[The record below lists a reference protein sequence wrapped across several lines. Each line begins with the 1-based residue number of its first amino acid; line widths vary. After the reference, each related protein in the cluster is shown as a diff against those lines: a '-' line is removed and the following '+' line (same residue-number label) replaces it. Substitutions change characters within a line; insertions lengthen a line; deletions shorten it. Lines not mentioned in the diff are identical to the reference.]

1 MWALVTPQRPVAV
14 IVLAAGEGTRMKS
27 ALPKVLHPIAGRPL
41 LGHALAAAAGL
52 DPRHL
57 LVVIGHGR
65 EQVAGYL
72 AEAAPAATPVVQD
85 EPLGTGHAVRT
96 ALDALGDLDG
106 TIVVSYG
113 DVPLL
118 TTETLIEMVAA
129 HHGADCVATVL
140 TTRPR
145 DPAGLGRIVRAA
157 DGSLAAIVEERDAS
171 PDQRAI
177 SEVNTGIY
185 VFDAKQLIAAL
196 GRLST
201 GNSQGEQYLTDV
213 IGILRADGLPVA
225 AIPAAD
231 PDQALGVNDR
241 VQLAQVGRLL
251 NDRLLEAWMRAGV
264 SVVDPATTWVD
275 IGVVLEPDVVLH
287 PSTRLHGDTVIRS
300 GAVIGPDTT
309 LRDTDVG
316 AAAVVRYA
324 VANGARIGPGAT
336 VGPYVSLRPG
346 TRLASGVHVG
356 TFVEMKNADV
366 GAGTKVP
373 HLSYVGDATIGEHTN
388 IGAATVIVNYDGVAK
403 HHTVIGDHARTGSGN
418 MFVAPVTVG
427 DGAYTAA
434 GSVITEDVPP
444 GAIAV
449 ARAKQRNISGWVERR
464 RAGTAAAEAAARA
477 NRQAAPEGGGGED
490 AREDTGE
497 DAGEEE
503 S

>member
-1 MWALVTPQRPVAV
+1 MSPQRPAAV
-14 IVLAAGEGTRMKS
+14 VVLAAGEGTRMKS

-72 AEAAPAATPVVQD
+72 AEVQPAATPVVQD
-85 EPLGTGHAVRT
+85 EQLGTGHAVRT
-96 ALDALGDLDG
+96 ALNTLGDLDG
-106 TIVVSYG
+106 IVVVTYG

-118 TTETLIEMVAA
+118 TTETLAALIAA
-129 HHGADCVATVL
+129 HHAEDCAATVL
-140 TTRPR
+140 TTRSA
-145 DPAGLGRIVRAA
+145 DPVGLGRIVRAA

-171 PDQRAI
+171 PEQRAI
-177 SEVNTGIY
+177 PEVNSGIY

-201 GNSQGEQYLTDV
+201 GNSQGEEYLTDV
-213 IGILRADGLPVA
+213 IGILRADGQPIAAVPV
-225 AIPAAD
+225 AD

-251 NDRLLEAWMRAGV
+251 NDRLLESWMRVGV
-264 SVVDPATTWVD
+264 SVIDPATTWVD
-275 IGVVLEPDVVLH
+275 TTVVLEPDVLLH
-287 PSTRLHGDTVIRS
+287 PGTRLHGDTVIRS

-309 LRDTDVG
+309 LRDTEVG
-316 AAAVVRYA
+316 AGAVVRYT
-324 VANGARIGPGAT
+324 VANGASIGPDAT

-346 TRLASGVHVG
+346 TTLAGGVHVG

-366 GAGTKVP
+366 GTGTKVP
-373 HLSYVGDATIGEHTN
+373 HLSYVGDATIGVHSN

-434 GSVITEDVPP
+434 GSVITDDVPP
-444 GAIAV
+444 GALGV
-449 ARAKQRNISGWVERR
+449 GRARQRNIAGWVERR
-464 RAGTAAAEAAARA
+464 RAGTPAAEAAARA
-477 NRQAAPEGGGGED
+477 RRETEQEGG
-490 AREDTGE
+490 T
-497 DAGEEE
+497 GEEE
-503 S
+503 P

>member
-1 MWALVTPQRPVAV
+1 VWALVTLQRPAAV
-14 IVLAAGEGTRMKS
+14 VVLAAGEGTRMNS
-27 ALPKVLHPIAGRPL
+27 VLPKVLHPIAGRPL

-65 EQVAGYL
+65 EQVAAYL
-72 AEAAPAATPVVQD
+72 AEADPAATPVVQN
-85 EPLGTGHAVRT
+85 EQLGTGHAVRT
-96 ALDALGDLDG
+96 ALNTVGDLDG
-106 TIVVSYG
+106 TVVVTYA

-118 TTETLIEMVAA
+118 TTETLAELVAA
-129 HHGADCVATVL
+129 HHAGNCSATVL
-140 TTRPR
+140 TTRPA

-157 DGSLAAIVEERDAS
+157 DGSLAAIVEDRDAG
-171 PDQRAI
+171 PDQRAMP
-177 SEVNTGIY
+177 EVNSGIY

-196 GRLST
+196 ARLSRS
-201 GNSQGEQYLTDV
+201 NSQGEEYLTDV
-213 IGILRADGLPVA
+213 IGILRADGQPVA
-225 AIPAAD
+225 AVQAAD

-264 SVVDPATTWVD
+264 SVIDPATTWVD
-275 IGVVLEPDVVLH
+275 TTVVLEPDVLLH
-287 PSTRLHGDTVIRS
+287 PGTRLHGDTVIRA

-309 LRDTDVG
+309 LRDTEVG
-316 AAAVVRYA
+316 AGAVIRYA
-324 VANGARIGPGAT
+324 VANGARIGPEAT

-346 TRLASGVHVG
+346 TKLARGVHVG

-366 GAGTKVP
+366 GTETKVP
-373 HLSYVGDATIGEHTN
+373 HLSYIGDATIGEHSN

-444 GAIAV
+444 GALGV
-449 ARAKQRNISGWVERR
+449 GRARQRTIVGWVERR
-464 RAGTAAAEAAARA
+464 WAGTAAAEAAARA
-477 NRQAAPEGGGGED
+477 NRQAEQEGG
-490 AREDTGE
+490 A
-497 DAGEEE
+497 AEEE
-503 S
+503 P

>member
-1 MWALVTPQRPVAV
+1 MN
-14 IVLAAGEGTRMKS
+14 S

-65 EQVAGYL
+65 DQVAGYL

-85 EPLGTGHAVRT
+85 EQLGTGHAVRT
-96 ALDALGDLDG
+96 ALNTLGDLDG
-106 TIVVSYG
+106 TVVVTYG

-118 TTETLIEMVAA
+118 TTETLAELIAA
-129 HHGADCVATVL
+129 HQAGDCAATIL
-140 TTRPR
+140 TTRPA
-145 DPAGLGRIVRAA
+145 DPAGLGRIIRAA
-157 DGSLAAIVEERDAS
+157 DGTLAAIVEERDAS

-177 SEVNTGIY
+177 PEVNSGIY
-185 VFDAKQLIAAL
+185 VFDAKQLISAL

-201 GNSQGEQYLTDV
+201 GNSQGEEYLTDV
-213 IGILRADGLPVA
+213 IGILRADGQLVA
-225 AIPAAD
+225 AVPATD

-264 SVVDPATTWVD
+264 SVIDPATTWVD
-275 IGVVLEPDVVLH
+275 TAVVLEPDVLLH
-287 PSTRLHGDTVIRS
+287 PGTRLHGDTVIRS

-309 LRDTDVG
+309 LHDTEVG
-316 AAAVVRYA
+316 AGAVVRHT
-324 VANGARIGPGAT
+324 VADGARIGPDAT

-346 TRLASGVHVG
+346 TRLAGGVHVG
-356 TFVEMKNADV
+356 TFVEMKNAEV
-366 GAGTKVP
+366 GTGTKVP
-373 HLSYVGDATIGEHTN
+373 HLSYIGDATIGEHSN

-403 HHTVIGDHARTGSGN
+403 HHTVIGDHAKTGSGN

-434 GSVITEDVPP
+434 GSVITDDVPP
-444 GAIAV
+444 GAMGV
-449 ARAKQRNISGWVERR
+449 GRAKQRNIAGWVERR

-477 NRQAAPEGGGGED
+477 NRRAEQQGGT
-490 AREDTGE
+490 A
-497 DAGEEE
+497 EEE
-503 S
+503 R